1 MYKILVDS
9 CGDFPDEMKKDPRF
23 AHVPLTISIDD
34 YEIVDDES
42 FDQAD
47 WLERVD
53 KSPNAPKSA
62 CPSPGA
68 YIEQMEG
75 DEERIYIVTLSARLS
90 GSYNSACLAKS
101 LFEEDDD
108 NEDKKVYVFDSK
120 SASIG
125 ETLIA
130 MKIAEYEEK
139 GMEFDELVEA
149 VEDYIRTQHTF
160 FCLETLDHLR
170 KAGRLSNLKAMI
182 AGTLNIKPIMG
193 STDEGD
199 ICQLAQARGM
209 NRALEKMAE
218 CMISVTKEC
227 ENRILAISHCNAPD
241 VAAKLKEYVEKV
253 GSFKD
258 IFIVDTAGVSS
269 LYAADGGVIMVV

>member
-9 CGDFPDEMKKDPRF
+9 CGDFPEWMKKDPHFER
-23 AHVPLTISIDD
+23 VPLTVSVDDYDIIDD
-34 YEIVDDES
+34 DS

-47 WLERVD
+47 FLRRVEE
-53 KSPNAPKSA
+53 SPNAPKSA

-68 YIEQMEG
+68 YVDAM
-75 DEERIYIVTLSARLS
+75 DDDVDRIYIVTLSARLS

-101 LFEEDDD
+101 LFEDEDE

-130 MKIAEYEEK
+130 IKI
-139 GMEFDELVEA
+139 DELEKQGLPFAELVIA
-149 VEDYIRTQHTF
+149 VESYIRSQHTF

-209 NRALEKMAE
+209 NKALEKMAE
-218 CMISVTKEC
+218 CMISVTREC
-227 ENRILAISHCNAPD
+227 SEKVLAISHCNAPE
-241 VAAKLKEYVEKV
+241 VALKLKECVEKV
-253 GSFKD
+253 GTFKD

>member
-1 MYKILVDS
+1 MFKVLVDS
-9 CGDFPDEMKKDPRF
+9 CGDFPEEMKKDPRF
-23 AHVPLTISIDD
+23 EHIPLTIAIDD
-34 YEIVDDES
+34 YEIVDDDS

-47 WLERVD
+47 WLRRVEA
-53 KSPNAPKSA
+53 SPNAPKSA
-62 CPSPGA
+62 CPSPGT
-68 YIEQMEG
+68 YIEAM
-75 DEERIYIVTLSARLS
+75 DCDADRIYMVTLSARLS

-101 LFEEDDD
+101 LYEDDD
-108 NEDKKVYVFDSK
+108 DNDEKQIYVFDSK

-130 MKIAEYEEK
+130 MKIAELEEE
-139 GMEFDELVEA
+139 GLSFEDVVSG
-149 VEDYIRTQHTF
+149 VEDYIASQHTF
-160 FCLETLDHLR
+160 FCLESLDHLR

-199 ICQLAQARGM
+199 ICQLAQTRGM
-209 NRALEKMAE
+209 NKALEKMAE

-241 VAAKLKEYVEKV
+241 VAQKLKECVEKV
-253 GSFKD
+253 GTFKD